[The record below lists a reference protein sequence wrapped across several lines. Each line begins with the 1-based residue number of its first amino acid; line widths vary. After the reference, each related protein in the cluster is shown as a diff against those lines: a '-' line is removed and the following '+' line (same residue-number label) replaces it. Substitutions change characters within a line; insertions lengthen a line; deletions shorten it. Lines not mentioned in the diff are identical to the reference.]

1 MALIAQGITSGGIL
15 QANSSSDITA
25 INDVQLLTVVG
36 VHLENTADTLLLA
49 LSGVKHIRAGGKGT
63 GIYAEECQLTNK
75 WISHDLE
82 CQGSKWLAVAGRT
95 MILLAGIR
103 VYTLDWRDVSR
114 CRHEVYNSVQ
124 HRLYTLVSV
133 GSTAGNR
140 SHGAG
145 DSSLA
150 DGSLDLCLSD
160 LLTAQ
165 ILLHEAVVNFC
176 NCFQQLLTVLLGKLL
191 HIFRNSNLIGYLAQ
205 VILIHDGFHLDEVN
219 DALEIILCA
228 DWQLDSNCIG
238 VQTLLHHLDYIIEIC
253 TGNIHLI
260 YISHTRY
267 IIFLSLTPYGLSLR
281 LNAAASS
288 QNCYSTVQYS
298 QRTLNLYSKVNV
310 TWGINDVDTMI
321 LPMAGGS
328 CGGNGNTTLLLLSHP
343 VHGSCAFMNLTDF
356 VIDTSVEEN
365 TLGSSSLTGIDV
377 RHDTDVTSLFKGK
390 LSSHYLSLLNYT
402 NNITNDNER
411 KPCWPQPSCE
421 YLPSS

>member
-1 MALIAQGITSGGIL
+1 MCLVAEGITSGGIL
-15 QANSSSDITA
+15 ETNSSSNIAA
-25 INDVQLLTVVG
+25 INDVQLLTVVSM
-36 VHLENTADTLLLA
+36 HLENTADTLLLA
-49 LSGVKHIRAGGKGT
+49 LSGVKYIRAGGQST
-63 GIYAEECQLTNK
+63 GVYTEECQLTNE
-75 WISHDLE
+75 WISHNLE
-82 CQGSKWLAVAGRT
+82 CQSSKWLAVTGWT
-95 MILLAGIR
+95 MILLTSLRI
-103 VYTLDWRDVSR
+103 YTLDWRDIGRS
-114 CRHEVYNSVQ
+114 RHEINNSVQ
-124 HRLYTLVSV
+124 HRLYTLVAIR
-133 GSTAGNR
+133 STAGYR
-140 SHGAG
+140 AHVAG
-145 DSSLA
+145 NSSFADSGLDFLLGNLLA
-150 DGSLDLCLSD
+150 
-160 LLTAQ
+160 TK
-165 ILLHEAVVNFC
+165 ILLHEAVINFC
-176 NCFQQLLTVLLGKLL
+176 YSLQQFLTIFLSEIL
-191 HIFRNSNLIGYLAQ
+191 HILRNSYLISNLAQ
-205 VILIHDGFHLDEVN
+205 VILIYDSFHLYEIN
-219 DALEIILCA
+219 DALEVILSTN
-228 DWQLDSNCIG
+228 WQLDCNCIG
-238 VQTLLHHLDYIIEIC
+238 IQTLLHHLDNVVEIC
-253 TGNIHLI
+253 TSNVHLI
-260 YISHTRY
+260 YIGHTWY
-267 IIFLSLTPYGLSLR
+267 AIFLSLTPYGLSLR